1 MDDLIDRNTL
11 DDTFIRLNDKGWELT
26 RYEHKRM
33 ESVLFEM
40 PTVKAVPLSVV
51 DDIKTILIRDANSA
65 VNDNLRDILVA
76 FANHVIDNIDRKV
89 KEYEK

>member
-1 MDDLIDRNTL
+1 MDLIDR
-11 DDTFIRLNDKGWELT
+11 
-26 RYEHKRM
+26 
-33 ESVLFEM
+33 ESMMNYVRSNKINIGQVAHIVIMKQE
-40 PTVKAVPLSVV
+40 TVKAVPLSVV

-89 KEYEK
+89 KEYTE

>member
-1 MDDLIDRNTL
+1 MDLIDREVMMNYVRSNK
-11 DDTFIRLNDKGWELT
+11 INIGQVAHIVIMKQE
-26 RYEHKRM
+26 
-33 ESVLFEM
+33 
-40 PTVKAVPLSVV
+40 TVKAVPLSVV

-89 KEYEK
+89 KEYTE

>member
-1 MDDLIDRNTL
+1 MDLIDREAMMNYVRSNK
-11 DDTFIRLNDKGWELT
+11 INIGQVAHIVIMKQE
-26 RYEHKRM
+26 
-33 ESVLFEM
+33 
-40 PTVKAVPLSVV
+40 TVKAVPLSVV

-89 KEYEK
+89 KEHTG